1 MGANPLSG
9 AQKEADPRDS
19 DPDPG
24 LRHQFADQADARSPR
39 GHPRALPQGLADPVR
54 PGRYQGRRVRRRRE
68 RVPGDARRQHDRR
81 VRGRG
86 RGGRGSLLPDRG
98 RGVSRHPSRFRH
110 PLVPARVARRS
121 ARSDARGSPEH
132 LRAHRRI
139 RTRGA
144 HARSRPHSE
153 RRPSWRSHRHRSR
166 RRPTRAD
173 VAREGRLRDRDA
185 RGGAGT
191 PERGRV
197 ARRQGRRQESPAEGD
212 PLEWSHAPFGADL
225 VDGRIYGRG
234 AADMKSG
241 LAAAMV
247 AAAAIQRS
255 GAGLRG
261 RLVVG
266 ALVDEEAD
274 MLGARHFATTEI
286 ARTLDGAIIC
296 EPEQNEICLEQRG
309 VVWARVTLRGRMAH
323 GAMPEAGV
331 NPIQAVGEL
340 LRQSRLLERR
350 LRRLCEKSR
359 YLRPPTVT
367 PTVVRS
373 PAHGVAQSNVIPS
386 AAEATLDIRLTPGLD
401 EPTLQEAI
409 ETMCRDVASGCPGV
423 TVDWKPV
430 NGYRLATRVEREE
443 PLVAA
448 MTKAVRQATGR
459 APRFGGVPGS
469 TDGTILR
476 TALGIPIVTCGP
488 GHRLIPHQVDE
499 YVEVRELCDA
509 ARIYAA
515 AALNFLQ

>member
-1 MGANPLSG
+1 MDLQNIFARIDESELV
-9 AQKEADPRDS
+9 ELTRDLVRIPS
-19 DPDPG
+19 V
-24 LRHQFADQADARSPR
+24 
-39 GHPRALPQGLADPVR
+39 VR
-54 PGRYQGRRVRRRRE
+54 PG
-68 RVPGDARRQHDRR
+68 D
-81 VRGRG
+81 
-86 RGGRGSLLPDRG
+86 
-98 RGVSRHPSRFRH
+98 
-110 PLVPARVARRS
+110 
-121 ARSDARGSPEH
+121 
-132 LRAHRRI
+132 
-139 RTRGA
+139 
-144 HARSRPHSE
+144 
-153 RRPSWRSHRHRSR
+153 
-166 RRPTRAD
+166 PTATEAD
-173 VAREGRLRDRDA
+173 VARHVRTWLAKEGFA
-185 RGGAGT
+185 TETHEVA
-191 PERGRV
+191 PGRPNVV
-197 ARRQGRRQESPAEGD
+197 AWLGDKGDGKSLLLEGHTDVVTEGD

-409 ETMCRDVASGCPGV
+409 ETMCRDVASSCAGV